1 MNDTH
6 AAGTAV
12 APRVDDLLMFLAW
25 SLILAFASTIEDD
38 ATVERE
44 RVNET
49 FAVDF
54 GALHTRNVTGSDMI
68 VVECS
73 DGNKTEE
80 RDFKKAYCS
89 ETTIFEVLEYS
100 LIVTRLVVGRDLIR
114 ENPTEPDQCMTCQL
128 SNPCK

>member
-1 MNDTH
+1 MQELGRVDCEWMLSDYMKRYMNNTH
-6 AAGTAV
+6 VAGTAV

-54 GALHTRNVTGSDMI
+54 GALQTRNVTGSDMI
-68 VVECS
+68 VVECN

-80 RDFKKAYCS
+80 KGFEKA
-89 ETTIFEVLEYS
+89 
-100 LIVTRLVVGRDLIR
+100 
-114 ENPTEPDQCMTCQL
+114 
-128 SNPCK
+128 